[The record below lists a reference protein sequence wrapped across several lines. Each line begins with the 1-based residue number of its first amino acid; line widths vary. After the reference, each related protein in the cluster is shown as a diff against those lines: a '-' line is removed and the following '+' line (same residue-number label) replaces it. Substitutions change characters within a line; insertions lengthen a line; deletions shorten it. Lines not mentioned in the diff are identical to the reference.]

1 MTGFY
6 VVIGG
11 MYYEG
16 GDFTT
21 LRLFD
26 SLEVADAYSRK
37 LTQAGYDYAKIDV
50 REVCSVA
57 TGV

>member
-6 VVIGG
+6 VVMGG
-11 MYYEG
+11 MHYEG

-21 LRLFD
+21 LRLFV
-26 SLEVADAYSRK
+26 SQAAADAYSRE
-37 LTQAGYDYAKIDV
+37 LVENAGYDYANIDY
-50 REVCSVA
+50 RSVA